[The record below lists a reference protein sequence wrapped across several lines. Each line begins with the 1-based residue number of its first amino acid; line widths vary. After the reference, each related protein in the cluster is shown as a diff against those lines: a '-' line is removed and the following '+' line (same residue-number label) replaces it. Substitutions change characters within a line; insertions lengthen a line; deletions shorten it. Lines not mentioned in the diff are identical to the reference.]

1 MRLKYYQLKAVI
13 GKGRILSPEFYF
25 LGGFHLSLAAG
36 TGVMVP
42 KGDAVAS
49 AMQAQTADAAAE
61 RGCDIANDATDNKVL
76 NALAVGT
83 TDGDDLLSE
92 ESTAFIIVGFVA
104 TLGAAVG
111 FLPRHNWLV
120 MS

>member
-1 MRLKYYQLKAVI
+1 
-13 GKGRILSPEFYF
+13 
-25 LGGFHLSLAAG
+25 
-36 TGVMVP
+36 
-42 KGDAVAS
+42 
-49 AMQAQTADAAAE
+49 MQAQTADAAAE

-111 FLPRHNWLV
+111 FLSRHNWLV
-120 MS
+120 MSLGILLLLKDSFVLQSLCPGL

>member
-1 MRLKYYQLKAVI
+1 
-13 GKGRILSPEFYF
+13 
-25 LGGFHLSLAAG
+25 
-36 TGVMVP
+36 MVP

-61 RGCDIANDATDNKVL
+61 RGGDIANDATDNKVL